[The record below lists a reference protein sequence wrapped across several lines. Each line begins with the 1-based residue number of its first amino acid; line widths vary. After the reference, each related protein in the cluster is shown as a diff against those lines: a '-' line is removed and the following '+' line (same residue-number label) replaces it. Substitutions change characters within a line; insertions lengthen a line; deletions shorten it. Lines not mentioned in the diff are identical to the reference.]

1 MALVWYKMPGLSNG
15 LSFNNETFFLVLLPF
30 IIFESGF
37 SVHRQSL
44 FRNMGSILTF
54 AVVGT
59 FMSVFG
65 IGGFLFLTAKARG
78 YTFSF
83 LDCMIVGSVLSS
95 TDPVATLSIVRILA
109 PLCPSQTPHTPRN
122 TLLGVFVGFGRTRPL
137 TASVVPTPRP
147 AISTQ
152 LFAHRASFHVPNTTF
167 FAAPMCADISL
178 FGANSSYVGR
188 FNFTYYHP
196 ISPYTS
202 FHYLGPFRLFFTP
215 FSHNAAGFGADYSG
229 IDEGGVWLVLFGTGV
244 VFSLLWPPTEPCAP
258 PSLLEPITDLNDFA
272 VSVARRGWL
281 VE

>member
-78 YTFSF
+78 YTFTF

-95 TDPVATLSIVRILA
+95 TDPVATLSIVRYSRFLLPSLSPSHTPKHFSRSLPLLRPLPA
-109 PLCPSQTPHTPRN
+109 LSSSPLCH
-122 TLLGVFVGFGRTRPL
+122 L
-137 TASVVPTPRP
+137 PRP
-147 AISTQ
+147 AFQTQ
-152 LFAHRASFHVPNTTF
+152 VLMHPRDFLHTNQTLF
-167 FAAPMCADISL
+167 FAAPI
-178 FGANSSYVGR
+178 
-188 FNFTYYHP
+188 FT
-196 ISPYTS
+196 I
-202 FHYLGPFRLFFTP
+202 
-215 FSHNAAGFGADYSG
+215 
-229 IDEGGVWLVLFGTGV
+229 
-244 VFSLLWPPTEPCAP
+244 
-258 PSLLEPITDLNDFA
+258 
-272 VSVARRGWL
+272 
-281 VE
+281 